1 MFDLAL
7 AVILAVGISAFCSVT
22 EAVLYSVPWSRIE
35 QLRKAGRPS
44 GNILYALRSDVEKP
58 IAAVLTLNTVAN
70 TAGAAVAGAAAA
82 RAFGPEHMA
91 LFATGFTVLIL
102 VLSEILPKT
111 VGVLYARSLAP
122 ALAKPLQVLVWVFSP
137 VIFLLGFVSRLLQ
150 SKTAGPRHTE
160 EDIAALVSLTRRSGV
175 LKPYEE
181 QSIKNIL
188 SLDRKVVHEIMTPRT
203 VVFSVPAQTTVAQAR
218 AGGNSWPYSRV
229 PVFADGDPENIVG
242 VVYRREILQAQAD
255 DRDGLRMA
263 DLMKPARF
271 VQESLTLDR
280 LLVKFLDSRMHL
292 FIVLDEYGGVGGVVS
307 LEDVLE
313 EILGKEIVDET
324 DEVVDTRALARQRRG
339 EHLAD
344 GPEGREEE

>member
-1 MFDLAL
+1 MLDL
-7 AVILAVGISAFCSVT
+7 ILAVGLAVGVSFFCSVA
-22 EAVLYSVPWSRIE
+22 EAVLLSVPWSRIE
-35 QLRKAGRPS
+35 QLRKAGRPA
-44 GNILYALRSDVEKP
+44 GNILYALRSDVDRP
-58 IAAVLTLNTVAN
+58 IAAVLTLNTVAH
-70 TAGAAVAGAAAA
+70 TVGAAVAGAAAA
-82 RAFGPEHMA
+82 RVFGPEHMA
-91 LFATGFTVLIL
+91 LFATAFTVVVL
-102 VLSEILPKT
+102 VFSEILPKT
-111 VGVLYARSLAP
+111 MGILYAGPLA
-122 ALAKPLQVLVWVFSP
+122 AVLAKPLQILVWVFSP
-137 VIFLLGFVSRLLQ
+137 VIFLLGFLSRMLQ
-150 SKTAGPRHTE
+150 RKAAGPRHTE

-175 LKPYEE
+175 LKAYEE
-181 QSIKNIL
+181 RSIKNIL

-203 VVFSVPAQTTVAQAR
+203 VVFSVPAQTTVSQAR
-218 AGGNSWPYSRV
+218 AQGNLWPYSRV

-242 VVYRREILQAQAD
+242 VVYRREVLQAQAE
-255 DRDGLRMA
+255 DRDGMRMA

-324 DEVVDTRALARQRRG
+324 DEVVDTRALARQRS

-344 GPEGREEE
+344 GPDGRDGN

>member
-1 MFDLAL
+1 MLDL
-7 AVILAVGISAFCSVT
+7 ILAVGLAVGVSFFCSVA
-22 EAVLYSVPWSRIE
+22 EAVLLSVPWSRIE
-35 QLRKAGRPS
+35 QLRKAGRPA
-44 GNILYALRSDVEKP
+44 GNILYALRSDVDRP
-58 IAAVLTLNTVAN
+58 IAAVLTLNTVAH
-70 TAGAAVAGAAAA
+70 TVGAAVAGAAAA
-82 RAFGPEHMA
+82 RVFGPEHMA
-91 LFATGFTVLIL
+91 LFATAFTVVVL
-102 VLSEILPKT
+102 VFSEILPKT
-111 VGVLYARSLAP
+111 MGILYAGPLA
-122 ALAKPLQVLVWVFSP
+122 AVLAKPLQILVWVFSP
-137 VIFLLGFVSRLLQ
+137 VIFLLGFLSRMLQ
-150 SKTAGPRHTE
+150 RKAAGPRHTE

-175 LKPYEE
+175 LKAYEE
-181 QSIKNIL
+181 RSIKNIL

-203 VVFSVPAQTTVAQAR
+203 VVFSVPAQTTVSQAR
-218 AGGNSWPYSRV
+218 AQGNLWPYSRV

-242 VVYRREILQAQAD
+242 VVYRREVLQAQAE

-324 DEVVDTRALARQRRG
+324 DEVVDTRALARQRS

-344 GPEGREEE
+344 GPDGRDGN